1 MTIADFAVS
10 AVIFSEVYNEHLN
23 GGHHYR
29 HPAKEIME
37 SKHNVKKYIEHFDG
51 DPDNVTIFGES
62 AGSMSV
68 LYLMVSPLTKV
79 SFKDFV
85 P

>member
-1 MTIADFAVS
+1 MHSDFIPIRMNFQAPGNIGLRDQIL
-10 AVIFSEVYNEHLN
+10 ALEW
-23 GGHHYR
+23 
-29 HPAKEIME
+29 
-37 SKHNVKKYIEHFDG
+37 VKKYIEHFDG

-85 P
+85 PWYGQ